1 MTDTPADPIAAEAR
15 DLYVALDRLCE
26 NPWCLEKGD
35 EHGCKCDCARDIE
48 VIAAALHRMK
58 SAGRAEASAWR
69 PIESDAE
76 ALAFA
81 SYLPLPK
88 LGQHVGRAV
97 TLPNG
102 DWLVFCFDQD
112 NVRFNKFIRIPSPH
126 LPLPPRPE
134 GGER

>member
-1 MTDTPADPIAAEAR
+1 MDSSDTPADPIAAEAR
-15 DLYVALDRLCE
+15 DLRTCADELAKQIVGAAWPVFEHAAEIIHTAL
-26 NPWCLEKGD
+26 
-35 EHGCKCDCARDIE
+35 
-48 VIAAALHRMK
+48 IAAK
-58 SAGRAEASAWR
+58 EAGRAEASAWR

-134 GGER
+134 GGE